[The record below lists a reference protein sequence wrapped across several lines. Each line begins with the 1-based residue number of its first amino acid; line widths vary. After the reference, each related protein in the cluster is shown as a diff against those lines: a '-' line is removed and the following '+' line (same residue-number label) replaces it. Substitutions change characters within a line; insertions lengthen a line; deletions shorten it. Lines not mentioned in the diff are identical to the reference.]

1 MPYSARPWVVP
12 LVDHIRISTDCI
24 VIIHNGV
31 VFDFIGIDVEIIGID
46 VHMPEL
52 VVPRGLRPH
61 QADKPT
67 VLRSSFC
74 RSPQVPELPAF
85 IAIECF
91 INKLECSLSPKSPSV
106 LHHGVCIGIL
116 GNIGSVRKTGMAVEQ
131 AGVDLEMI
139 AFFYLLQNSR
149 GMNKGSIS
157 HKPEMADL
165 QGLLSIDV
173 FY

>member
-1 MPYSARPWVVP
+1 
-12 LVDHIRISTDCI
+12 
-24 VIIHNGV
+24 
-31 VFDFIGIDVEIIGID
+31 
-46 VHMPEL
+46 MPEL

-91 INKLECSLSPKSPSV
+91 IEQVRMLGNCKEIQATDIT
-106 LHHGVCIGIL
+106 GVCIGIL

-131 AGVDLEMI
+131 AGVNLEMI
-139 AFFYLLQNSR
+139 TFFYLLQNSR
-149 GMNKGSIS
+149 GMNKGNIS